1 MRPRSGALLLSD
13 RPDASVDRCLQ
24 LMQAIAGNYFGVAVA
39 LPFVVELLPIIDRAV
54 GRLEFAIGRRL
65 RTKQVWSRDG
75 STRDHVLSGR
85 ILAIFGRGTIG
96 SVFNVIAAA
105 ERCQADDAGC
115 RNNGEPYVVK

>member
-1 MRPRSGALLLSD
+1 
-13 RPDASVDRCLQ
+13 
-24 LMQAIAGNYFGVAVA
+24 MQAIASNDFGVAVA
-39 LPFVVELLPIIDRAV
+39 LPFVVELLPIIDRAVV

-85 ILAIFGRGTIG
+85 ILTIFGRGTIR

-115 RNNGEPYVVK
+115 L